1 MFGSGANVVSNTAIL
16 RSKNVIFHMSRNK
29 RLYENRCSR
38 HIRKCPPIC
47 EYVCVCVCVYVWV
60 GVGERVKVRGF
71 VSLSILLSV
80 CVGWSALL

>member
-1 MFGSGANVVSNTAIL
+1 MRTGVVDI
-16 RSKNVIFHMSRNK
+16 
-29 RLYENRCSR
+29 YENAHPFVSM
-38 HIRKCPPIC
+38 
-47 EYVCVCVCVYVWV
+47 CVCACVYVWV